1 MWNSPPPKPSFGP
14 LPQPPVWEPCSLT
27 SVQPVPHP
35 PHLAA
40 NFYHHWMVHRLS
52 LLKNNND
59 KQNFPFSLF
68 FPAVKATFPSTSA
81 QAQFSGALPVSRCF
95 PSSPQLYPAKPP
107 CLPSSKWCAKVVNNP
122 GSLFFF
128 GHLPVFDLA
137 GWFRT
142 ADQLLLL
149 KMPFSHWFWFFS
161 NCPGCFFSSS
171 FPRGRS
177 SGQLLKITVL
187 QVCPALS
194 FSLKTVSGRRAHA
207 FLDIHRYLRI
217 SFQDWSHPFPAN
229 RFPLQY
235 SLW

>member
-128 GHLPVFDLA
+128 WTFASVWPFRMIPHSWPIAPTKNALFPLVLVFLKLPWLF
-137 GWFRT
+137 
-142 ADQLLLL
+142 LLIL
-149 KMPFSHWFWFFS
+149 
-161 NCPGCFFSSS
+161 FSSWKVFWS
-171 FPRGRS
+171 TLEDNS
-177 SGQLLKITVL
+177 ASG
-187 QVCPALS
+187 LS
-194 FSLKTVSGRRAHA
+194 CTLFQPQNCLEDE
-207 FLDIHRYLRI
+207 LIH
-217 SFQDWSHPFPAN
+217 S
-229 RFPLQY
+229 
-235 SLW
+235 